1 VTGTLVNTQFGPV
14 QVRVTMQSRRITD
27 VQATALPSGG
37 YSSQVSNY
45 AAPQLRQQALAAQSA
60 NIHGVAGASFTSQA
74 YRQSLQ
80 SALTQL
86 GM

>member
-1 VTGTLVNTQFGPV
+1 MVNTQFGPV
-14 QVRVTMQSRRITD
+14 QVRVTVQSGHITD

-37 YSSQVSNY
+37 YSSQINNY

-60 NIHGVAGASFTSQA
+60 NINGVAGASFTSQG